1 MHLTCGK
8 MSGIKVE
15 SHRTRNWTAE
25 RERERAR
32 AQERLGFFHCSELR
46 SKGYDAFG
54 TLK

>member
-25 RERERAR
+25 RERER
-32 AQERLGFFHCSELR
+32 ERVRLWVAALYTLLFAELDGGKEGER
-46 SKGYDAFG
+46 N
-54 TLK
+54 